1 MYGESRLSKK
11 LVKALEG
18 TRHKLRDVCEDLG
31 IDYEELM
38 EGELPI
44 DNCSHCGIWSTRL
57 IPDLD
62 NNPICKTC
70 VEHVGM

>member
-11 LVKALEG
+11 LVRALEG

-44 DNCSHCGIWSTRL
+44 DN
-57 IPDLD
+57 
-62 NNPICKTC
+62 
-70 VEHVGM
+70 